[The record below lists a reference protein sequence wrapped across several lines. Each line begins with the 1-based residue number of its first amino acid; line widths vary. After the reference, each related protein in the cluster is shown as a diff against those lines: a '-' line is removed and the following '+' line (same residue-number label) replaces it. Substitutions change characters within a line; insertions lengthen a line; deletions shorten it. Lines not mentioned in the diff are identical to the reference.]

1 MCINKTLK
9 ILLTVFILLLSSCQ
23 SNYEPNN
30 KSNTTNAEYGLEI
43 SVLDIGKADSIII
56 KTTEGCAII
65 DCGEIDDGNK
75 ILSRLKKKGISKID
89 YLFITHFDKD
99 HVGGAPQVI
108 EGIET
113 GQIITPDYEGSNS
126 EYASYKDTVK
136 DNKFNVLAISKD
148 MDVSLGDVSFK
159 VFAPSKEEYV
169 KSDNNNSLVIEMT
182 YGEKRFLFMAD
193 AEAKR
198 IKNVLPK
205 LSGKYDILK
214 VPHHGRISKRTDE
227 LIETVCPKYSV
238 ICDSIKNPAEK
249 ETLNLLNE
257 YGSNVFCTKNRDI
270 EILCDGRE
278 ITVNQ

>member
-1 MCINKTLK
+1 MCIKK
-9 ILLTVFILLLSSCQ
+9 ISKVLLILFILLLSSCK

-30 KSNTTNAEYGLEI
+30 KSSTDVTNYGLEI
-43 SVLDIGKADSIII
+43 NVLDIGKADAIII
-56 KTTEGCAII
+56 KTAKGCAVI
-65 DCGEIDDGNK
+65 DCGETDDGNK
-75 ILSRLKKKGISKID
+75 VLSRLNEKGISKID
-89 YLFITHFDKD
+89 FLFITHFDKD

-126 EYASYKDTVK
+126 EYTTYKDVIK
-136 DNKFNVLAISKD
+136 DNKYNVFAISKD
-148 MDVSLGDVSFK
+148 MEVSLGDVSFK

-182 YGEKRFLFMAD
+182 YGEKRFLFTGD

-198 IKNVLPK
+198 IKNIIPK
-205 LSGKYDILK
+205 LSGKYDVLK
-214 VPHHGRISKRTDE
+214 VPHHGRWNKRTDE
-227 LIETVCPKYSV
+227 LIEAVNPNYSV

-257 YGSNVFCTKNRDI
+257 YGSNVFCTKDGDI
-270 EILCDGRE
+270 EFLCDGKE
-278 ITVNQ
+278 ITINQ